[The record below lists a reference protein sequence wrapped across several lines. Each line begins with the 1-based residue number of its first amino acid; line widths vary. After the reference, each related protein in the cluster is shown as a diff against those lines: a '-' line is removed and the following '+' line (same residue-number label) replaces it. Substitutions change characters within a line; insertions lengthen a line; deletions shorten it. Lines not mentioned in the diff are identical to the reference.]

1 MADISKFTKLTL
13 IFISYFKMHAT
24 FNNSALCS
32 LKHEKYLLLLRFSMC
47 KKWHFISEKSCLKS
61 IRHDW
66 EPILNQK
73 FYFHY
78 LALNKTTFFLILS
91 NEAKVGFKCKKV
103 NFKRLLL
110 NDMHSGPQYSFRFQ
124 TLLYK

>member
-1 MADISKFTKLTL
+1 MAFRKMLTCILQVWINSTFFYTNIVADISKFTKLTL

-78 LALNKTTFFLILS
+78 LALNKTTFF
-91 NEAKVGFKCKKV
+91 
-103 NFKRLLL
+103 
-110 NDMHSGPQYSFRFQ
+110 
-124 TLLYK
+124 